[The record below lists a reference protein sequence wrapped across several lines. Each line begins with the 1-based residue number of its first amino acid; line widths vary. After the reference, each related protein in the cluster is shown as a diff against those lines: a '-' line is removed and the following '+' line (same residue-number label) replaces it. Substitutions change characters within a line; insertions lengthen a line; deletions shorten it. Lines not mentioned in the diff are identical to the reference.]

1 MKKGGRPGHAF
12 VCVLVL
18 AAISARASD
27 AHADDWSSVGLD
39 ETHARATSER
49 SGPRFDD
56 GRWRSSPASSGRVL
70 ASPAVADGVVIVADL
85 NGSVRALD
93 AVEGRPLWTTR
104 LPGAPAVHGSPAI
117 TRGLVLIP
125 AVDQKLYAL
134 HLTDGSPAWNRDLGG
149 MALSAPT
156 PWQGSI
162 FIAGGF
168 PERRLFRLNARTGDV
183 IWASPPTLVQSSNAP
198 PAVGEGLVVVGA
210 MEGHYQAFDVETGLP
225 RWSYEADGIV
235 HLSAPVIAG
244 GRAYFAPGG
253 TSDKIHSVAL
263 TAGTSAAGWPITL
276 PAPDSAADPVGVVQ
290 SRQRATS
297 SPAIASGLVFL
308 QTRVDQS
315 VDSDADGQSDQY
327 LSREMV
333 VALDAVTGSL
343 IWQYALA
350 RAVVTDFNDV
360 PKFWLCPTPAV
371 FAGPGGTN
379 FLAVSS
385 SLDGVLR
392 VLDAGTG
399 AETWSTSQA
408 GPSLASPLM
417 ANGRIIS
424 VSVSGDVTGALSSTN
439 RPPSPPAPTR
449 ATSTQ
454 PPLSVLRWAS
464 ALDLDGDLLSYE
476 VRVGRD
482 GALGGILEDWER
494 ALETPAGRLTI
505 IVVPPLV
512 PDTSYVFAVRA
523 RDPFD
528 AYSPWSELSPF
539 QVSLVAPPPD
549 TETPLTMLQRDL
561 ASAMAGDV
569 VRLDPQTYRLSET
582 LRIPAGVSLV
592 GASAGRS
599 IVDGT
604 GLDVAVE
611 LRGGSAA
618 HPTSLTD
625 VTVASGR
632 TGVLVVAAE
641 RARLEHVIVRDHAA
655 TGVTVNAGATA
666 SVVNATVVHNG
677 VGVRAFGATIV
688 KNSLVINNEIG
699 LSAEG
704 GSPSSQQSTLS
715 ESSYNDLVDNV
726 VAYRNVVAGVGDLAV
741 EVAFSDPAN
750 GDFHLPAPGASTD
763 QGDPADAVG
772 AEPAPN
778 GARINLGAFGGTVE
792 AEPSAATSSA
802 LNHHS
807 FSAPADGAGGCS
819 MSGSTPPS
827 LPLGLSLAIVLLAA
841 RRRRREA
848 PAGAPQDPEKT
859 GTGVGRTRL

>member
-1 MKKGGRPGHAF
+1 MKSVRLDHAL

-18 AAISARASD
+18 AVISARASD

-56 GRWRSSPASSGRVL
+56 GRWTSSPASLGRVL

-93 AVEGRPLWTTR
+93 AVEGRLLWTTR
-104 LPGAPAVHGSPAI
+104 LPGAAAVHGSPTI

-168 PERRLFRLNARTGDV
+168 PGRRLFRLNSRTGDI

-198 PAVGEGLVVVGA
+198 PAVGEGFVVVGA
-210 MEGHYQAFDVETGLP
+210 MEGHYQAFDVDTGLP

-235 HLSAPVIAG
+235 HLSAPVIAS

-253 TSDKIHSVAL
+253 TSDQVHSVAL

-276 PAPDSAADPVGVVQ
+276 PAPDSATDPVGVVQ

-297 SPAIASGLVFL
+297 SPAIARGLVFV

-343 IWQYALA
+343 IWQHALA

-399 AETWSTSQA
+399 TETWSASQA

-424 VSVSGDVTGALSSTN
+424 VSVSGDVTGTLSSTN

-464 ALDLDGDLLSYE
+464 ALDPDGDSPSYE

-482 GALGGILEDWER
+482 GAVGGIFEDWER
-494 ALETPAGRLTI
+494 ALETPAGQLTI
-505 IVVPPLV
+505 IVAPPLV
-512 PDTSYVFAVRA
+512 PETSYVFAVRA
-523 RDPFD
+523 RDPSG

-539 QVSLVAPPPD
+539 QVAVLPSPPD
-549 TETPLTMLQRDL
+549 TETPLTMLQNDL

-569 VRLDPQTYRLSET
+569 VHLGPQTYHLTET
-582 LRIPAGVSLV
+582 LRIPAGVSLA

-618 HPTSLTD
+618 HRTSLTD
-625 VTVASGR
+625 VTVASGQ

-641 RARLEHVIVRDHAA
+641 GARLEHVIVRDHAA
-655 TGVTVNAGATA
+655 TGVTVNADATA
-666 SVVNATVVHNG
+666 SIVNTTVVHNG

-688 KNSLVINNEIG
+688 KNSLLIGNEIG
-699 LSAEG
+699 LSAERDT
-704 GSPSSQQSTLS
+704 PSSHHSTLS
-715 ESSYNDLVDNV
+715 GSSYNDLVDNV
-726 VAYRNVVAGVGDLAV
+726 VAYRNVVAGLGDLAV
-741 EVAFSDPAN
+741 EVAFSDRAN

-792 AEPSAATSSA
+792 AETTAAAGPASNS
-802 LNHHS
+802 HP
-807 FSAPADGAGGCS
+807 FSAPPDGAGGCS
-819 MSGSTPPS
+819 IAGSAPPS
-827 LPLGLSLAIVLLAA
+827 WPIELLLGIVPLAA

-848 PAGAPQDPEKT
+848 LPEGPEST
-859 GTGVGRTRL
+859 TIG